1 MMKMMISEP
10 AMVDNSWLIL
20 KNSWLYIELVYQNSW
35 LIFGNAEE
43 HDDQLT
49 SNVWSSLFSN

>member
-1 MMKMMISEP
+1 MISEP

-35 LIFGNAEE
+35 LIFGHGEE

-49 SNVWSSLFSN
+49 SNVWGSLFSDESI